1 MAAVLDGTAKIG
13 VQGMVVMV
21 VNDAAYDYPEWNM
34 MEGWHPDL
42 VTDHLP
48 GSFRSLLSSTVH
60 ILVVKPRAATAP
72 SQGST
77 TGQKHGNDFTPG
89 AKACKGTGGAV
100 TWQMDRG
107 CHKVSAK
114 SVDNLCKQMLANSEY
129 PLCGDSMK
137 DSTPVV
143 H

>member
-1 MAAVLDGTAKIG
+1 M
-13 VQGMVVMV
+13 
-21 VNDAAYDYPEWNM
+21 
-34 MEGWHPDL
+34 
-42 VTDHLP
+42 
-48 GSFRSLLSSTVH
+48 
-60 ILVVKPRAATAP
+60 VKPRAATAP

-114 SVDNLCKQMLANSEY
+114 SVDNLCKQMLANITT
-129 PLCGDSMK
+129 
-137 DSTPVV
+137 STT
-143 H
+143 